1 MRNAIGVAALL
12 LLVMASL
19 LLGAAQGMRE
29 QGTYREM
36 RDRAGELYHQK
47 KYAEAATLL
56 ESMVDR
62 FPDHV
67 RANTYNLAAMR
78 VLLGEYDKALQA
90 LQEGLRRGAFYG
102 LWDFERDV
110 MAPLKTHGGFQ
121 AFWKQN
127 LSRLEDAQ
135 SRAAMKVEV
144 VTPIGYDPSRKYPL
158 FLALHGGGE
167 NLEEFRP
174 NWVSPRLRAEFIT
187 AYVQSSQV
195 ADMTG
200 FHWQDEIRT
209 RRDLEAAY
217 RDVSAKYSVDR
228 DRVLVGGF
236 SSGGFASLV
245 AAFHQFLPVRGF
257 VALCPEVPTS
267 IGDDDMVAA
276 ARRGLR
282 GSLLT
287 TELDGRAA
295 LQRAFA
301 ARWKAIGVDAEIV
314 VTPNVGHWYP
324 ADFGQQLDRAIDRI
338 LAPARER
345 PGGFRVRAAAA
356 HWLRA

>member
-1 MRNAIGVAALL
+1 MRHALGVASLL

-29 QGTYREM
+29 QGTYKEM
-36 RDRAGELYHQK
+36 RERAGELYQQK

-56 ESMVDR
+56 ETMVGR

-78 VLLGEYDKALQA
+78 VLLGEYDKALQV
-90 LQEGLRRGAFYG
+90 LQEGLRRGVFYG

-110 MAPLKTHGGFQ
+110 MAPLKTHRGFQ

-127 LSRLEDAQ
+127 LARLEEAQ
-135 SRAAMKVEV
+135 SRATMKLQV
-144 VTPIGYDPSRKYPL
+144 VTPVGYDPSRKYPL

-167 NLEEFRP
+167 NLEEFTP
-174 NWVSPRLRAEFIT
+174 NWVSPRLQSQFIT

-200 FHWQDEIRT
+200 FHWQDEART

-217 RDVSAKYSVDR
+217 RDVIARYSVDR

-245 AAFHQFLPVRGF
+245 TAFHRFLPVRGF
-257 VALCPEVPTS
+257 VALCPEVPPS
-267 IGDDDMVAA
+267 IVDDDMLDA

-287 TELDGRAA
+287 TELDQRVGM
-295 LQRAFA
+295 QRAFA
-301 ARWKAIGVDAEIV
+301 ARWKAMGVDAEIV
-314 VTPNVGHWYP
+314 VTPNIGHWYP
-324 ADFGQQLDRAIDRI
+324 VDFGQQLDRAIDRI

-345 PGGFRVRAAAA
+345 PGGFPVRAAAA